1 MLTEEAT
8 DDLLLRLGEDEASGV
23 KKRGELRGLR
33 IESAGGLAVDSS
45 SLGYDCKYDG
55 LSTTT
60 ARPVDAPV
68 GVLGTVRTESLHSTA
83 GL

>member
-60 ARPVDAPV
+60 APVDAPV
-68 GVLGTVRTESLHSTA
+68 GVPGTVRTELLHSTA